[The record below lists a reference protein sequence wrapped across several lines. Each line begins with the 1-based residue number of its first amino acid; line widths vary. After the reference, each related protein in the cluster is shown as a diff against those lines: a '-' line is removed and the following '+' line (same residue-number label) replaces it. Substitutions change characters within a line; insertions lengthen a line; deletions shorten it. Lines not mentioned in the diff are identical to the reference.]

1 MPRQLLI
8 AALAALLA
16 LVAVRALA
24 ARGRSRRAR
33 RVGRIAAD
41 GELAG
46 AALLAAAGFAIVD
59 RQARHMLPVDVDGER
74 YDAGL
79 RCDYLAERAG
89 ERWVAEVKTGK
100 DAPSLANPATRR
112 QLLEYQVAYGA
123 VGVALVDATAGVVH
137 EVRFDLAPSPAA
149 AAPPLPRWPLFALG
163 VAVGLGAAAA
173 LALV

>member
-1 MPRQLLI
+1 MHRQLLV
-8 AALAALLA
+8 AAVAAVVAIVA
-16 LVAVRALA
+16 LRALA

-33 RVGRIAAD
+33 RVGRAAAD

-46 AALLAAAGFAIVD
+46 AALLTAAGFAIVD
-59 RQARHMLPVDVDGER
+59 RQARHALPVDVDGER

-79 RCDYLAERAG
+79 RCDYLVERDG
-89 ERWVAEVKTGK
+89 ERWVAEVKTGQ

-137 EVRFDLAPSPAA
+137 EVRFDLASPAGV
-149 AAPPLPRWPLFALG
+149 APPPRWPLFALG
-163 VAVGLGAAAA
+163 VAVGLG
-173 LALV
+173 LALPLALM